1 MLSDPPRA
9 SPSYRGI
16 VMLLS
21 LRIENF
27 ALIDRLELTFGAGL
41 NVLTGETGAGKSII
55 LDAIAAV
62 LGDKVTSRMLRTG
75 ATRSSGA
82 DATRTLLEASFSMTP
97 ALQTWLAAQAIA
109 GMEDGTLI
117 CSRELSITATG
128 LRSRS
133 RVNGILVNKQQL
145 DTLRE
150 SLVEITAQGQTLQLG
165 QPAIQRQLLDS
176 FGGPALDQQRQ
187 QVAAIFADYQ
197 AALRALEA
205 RQHSQ
210 QQRLQR
216 LDLLQYQLQELTA
229 AQLSDPQEL
238 TELEQE
244 RHRLGHSVE
253 LKQQSYAVYQ
263 ALYQN
268 EQGGLAAA
276 DLLGQAEA
284 ILTDMHAYD
293 AQLGGI
299 LELVSSALTQVAE
312 AGRQINAY
320 GSCLEIDPDRLQ
332 VVEARIQELK
342 QICRKYGPT
351 LGDAIAYT
359 EQIRQELAELT
370 AAGETLEALAAA
382 CQAHQQ
388 RLEQACVALTQD
400 RQAAAQHLEATLVA
414 ELKQLAMER
423 VQFQVLLTPTT
434 PTATGADRVDFY
446 FSPNPGE
453 PLQPLAATASGGE
466 MSRFLLALKAVLTQ
480 GGASL
485 TPVLIFDEIDVGVSG
500 RVAQAIA
507 HKLHQLARNQQVLC
521 VTHQPIVA
529 AMADHHFR
537 VAKQVVTISDS
548 SDQAAA
554 ERTIVQVQKLDAT
567 QRRQELAQ
575 LAGGEVGQDGH
586 GSATAFAELLLS
598 QATSLRQL
606 SAAPDLPPVPT
617 ASPASP
623 SSLTPRQRKS
633 PRSPSTSAEESRRKA
648 SNRQR
653 A

>member
-1 MLSDPPRA
+1 
-9 SPSYRGI
+9 
-16 VMLLS
+16 MLLS

-27 ALIDRLELTFGAGL
+27 ALIDSLELGFGEGL

-62 LGDKVTSRMLRTG
+62 LGDKVTARVLRTG
-75 ATRSSGA
+75 ATRS
-82 DATRTLLEASFSMTP
+82 LLEATFAMTP
-97 ALQTWLAAQAIA
+97 VLQGWLATQAIEV
-109 GMEDGTLI
+109 MEDGTLI

-133 RVNGILVNKQQL
+133 RVNGVLVNKQQL

-187 QVAAIFADYQ
+187 QVAVIFADYQ
-197 AALRALEA
+197 AALRALEV
-205 RQHSQ
+205 RQQSQ

-268 EQGGLAAA
+268 EQGGMAAA
-276 DLLGQAEA
+276 DLLGQAET
-284 ILTDMHAYD
+284 ILTDMHTYD
-293 AQLGGI
+293 AQLASI

-320 GSCLEIDPDRLQ
+320 GSSLETDPDRLQ

-342 QICRKYGPT
+342 QIARKYGPT
-351 LGDAIAYT
+351 LGDAIAYA
-359 EQIRQELAELT
+359 EQITQEFAELT
-370 AAGETLEALAAA
+370 AAGETLEALEAT
-382 CQAHQQ
+382 CQVHRQ
-388 RLEQACVALTQD
+388 RLDQACVALTQH
-400 RQAAAQHLEATLVA
+400 RQMAAQHLEATLVA
-414 ELKQLAMER
+414 ELKPLAMER
-423 VQFQVLLTPTT
+423 VQFQVVLTPIS
-434 PTATGADRVDFY
+434 PTATGADRVGFH

-453 PLQPLAATASGGE
+453 PLQPLAETASGGE

-480 GGASL
+480 GVASL
-485 TPVLIFDEIDVGVSG
+485 TPVLVFDEIDVGVSG

-507 HKLHQLARNQQVLC
+507 HKLHQLAQHQQVLC

-537 VAKQVVTISDS
+537 VAKQVVTIGDTGDS
-548 SDQAAA
+548 SAAA
-554 ERTIVQVQKLDAT
+554 ERTIVQVQKLDST

-575 LAGGEVGQDGH
+575 LAGGEVGHDGQ
-586 GSATAFAELLLS
+586 GSATAFADLLLS

-606 SAAPDLPPVPT
+606 AAASGLPPVPT
-617 ASPASP
+617 ASPSSP
-623 SSLTPRQRKS
+623 SQPATRQRKS
-633 PRSPSTSAEESRRKA
+633 LRSSSVSAGESGRKS